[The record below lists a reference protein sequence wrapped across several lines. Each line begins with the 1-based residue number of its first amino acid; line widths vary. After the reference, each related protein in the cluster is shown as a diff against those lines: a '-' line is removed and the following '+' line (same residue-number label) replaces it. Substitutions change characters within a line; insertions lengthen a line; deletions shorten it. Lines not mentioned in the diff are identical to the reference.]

1 MASDEQKP
9 DGRAV
14 TTAPKPEAHIHYW
27 THDDVEPNY
36 PPVSVST
43 CSCGAIRRAWQGD
56 DGENHEEVTFLEG
69 W

>member
-1 MASDEQKP
+1 MATDEQKP
-9 DGRAV
+9 EGHAV
-14 TTAPKPEAHIHYW
+14 AAAPRVEAHAHHW

-43 CSCGAIRRAWQGD
+43 CSCGALRRSWQGD
-56 DGENHEEVTFLEG
+56 DGENHEEITFLEG